1 MSRFIGSRKCVLK
14 CRFSDDSGIVRPGDE
29 ETASIGK
36 TVYYSPQEEGVC
48 HSHGG
53 EGHDRDCQA
62 AQEAEEK
69 GEIRKNLGSCFQDEE
84 R

>member
-1 MSRFIGSRKCVLK
+1 MSRFTGSGKCVLK

-36 TVYYSPQEEGVC
+36 TVYYSAQEEGVC
-48 HSHGG
+48 LSHGG
-53 EGHDRDCQA
+53 EGDNRDCQA
-62 AQEAEEK
+62 VQKAVEK
-69 GEIRKNLGSCFQDEE
+69 EEIRQNLGSCFQGEQ